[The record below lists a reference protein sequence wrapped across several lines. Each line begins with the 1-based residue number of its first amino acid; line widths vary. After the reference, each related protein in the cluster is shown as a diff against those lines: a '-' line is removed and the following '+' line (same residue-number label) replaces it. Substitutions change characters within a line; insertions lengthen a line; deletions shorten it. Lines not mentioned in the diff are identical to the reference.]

1 MRPVGWAYRQV
12 VPYIARRGILAP
24 MNCPFCRID
33 SMRRV
38 VAGEQ
43 EIDRCFSCG
52 ALWFDYG
59 EIRELTEG
67 RLAVEEGE
75 KKPTEPPAG
84 ELARL
89 HRQAAS
95 ILCPRCG
102 DKLGAVDF
110 QMTGIPVMVCHEC
123 RGILAPRRSAG
134 NISAR
139 FRFLREHREKYAAL
153 GGSLAEAAR
162 RRQAAGKGAGAGES
176 GVGLPLPV
184 VVPLADTGPE
194 VRTFPI
200 VTLLLAA
207 LSFSIY
213 LFAGLGEVPLRLPG
227 GLPGLP
233 SGAGFRGV
241 PSEAL
246 LIGSF
251 LHAGLL
257 PLATGLLFLLVL
269 GDNVEDRMGWLPF
282 LLLYLLCGAAAGAAH
297 LLWGKTGN
305 PPALGSAGAVA
316 GVLGAYLVFFPEV
329 PIRMYG
335 MGKVVSVPAYLFA
348 CAWVAG
354 AFLIGP
360 GPFMDFLNPAPLSLA
375 GNLAGFGSG
384 VAGAVLWRA
393 MAEGKPAGGMP
404 AAAS

>member
-1 MRPVGWAYRQV
+1 
-12 VPYIARRGILAP
+12 

-38 VAGEQ
+38 VAGGQ

-75 KKPTEPPAG
+75 KQPAEPPAG

-110 QMTGIPVMVCHEC
+110 QRTGIPVMVCHEC

-134 NISAR
+134 DISVR
-139 FRFLREHREKYAAL
+139 FRFLREHQERYAAL
-153 GGSLAEAAR
+153 GGSLADAAR
-162 RRQAAGKGAGAGES
+162 RRQAAGMGIGAGES
-176 GVGLPLPV
+176 VSAIPLPV
-184 VVPLADTGPE
+184 VVPLADTGPA
-194 VRTFPI
+194 VLTFPLA
-200 VTLLLAA
+200 TLSLAA
-207 LSFSIY
+207 LSFFIY

-233 SGAGFRGV
+233 SGAGFRGFS
-241 PSEAL
+241 PESL
-246 LIGSF
+246 LVAPF

-282 LLLYLLCGAAAGAAH
+282 LLLYLLCGAAAGVAH

-360 GPFMDFLNPAPLSLA
+360 GPFTDFLNPAPLSLA
-375 GNLAGFGSG
+375 GTLAGFGSG
-384 VAGAVLWRA
+384 AAGAILWRFL
-393 MAEGKPAGGMP
+393 AEGNPPGTHPAS
-404 AAAS
+404 AS